1 MRRQARLF
9 AIAEHLRGRRTGV
22 TAAALAGR
30 FGVTERTIFRDLA
43 TLREAHLPLLS
54 SPGRGGG
61 YALDRSYTLPPVN
74 FNAREAAVL
83 LAAGRWLIEG
93 RLLPLTDTL
102 NSALDKVRAALPS
115 EARRELEAVL
125 SSLSFVGVPAR
136 PAPAA
141 VRSAVEEAWLGRRP
155 LFLRYQGVR
164 GLSERRVRVETVVME
179 RGETLLNCFDLDK
192 GEARQFRLH
201 LIEEARLLHDA
212 PG

>member
-22 TAAALAGR
+22 TAEALAAR
-30 FGVTERTIFRDLA
+30 FGVTVRTIFRDLS

-74 FNAREAAVL
+74 FSAREAAVL

-102 NSALDKVRAALPS
+102 GSALDKVRAALPA
-115 EARRELEAVL
+115 EARRELEGAL
-125 SSLSFVGVPAR
+125 ASLAFVGVPAR
-136 PAPAA
+136 PAPAE
-141 VRSAVEEAWLGRRP
+141 VRSAVEEAWLGRRV
-155 LFLRYQGVR
+155 LVMRYCGAR
-164 GLSERRVRVETVVME
+164 GASERRVRVETVVME

-201 LIEEARLLHDA
+201 LIEWARLA
-212 PG
+212 REG